1 METLINIC
9 NAYLFEGKLDLA
21 ARYCEDGLTMS
32 MKIIELLDIR
42 LISYQLSEEDKG
54 ASLQHLHH
62 ILRLY
67 LQSLKIKGHILELNR

>member
-21 ARYCEDGLTMS
+21 ARYCENGVTMS

-42 LISYQLSEEDKG
+42 LISYQLSEEDKE
-54 ASLQHLHH
+54 ASL
-62 ILRLY
+62 
-67 LQSLKIKGHILELNR
+67 